1 MNRITTST
9 TIALLALLGASTQCL
24 AAPRSPGEHWVDV
37 SHDGLTRRALVYVP
51 ASVGL
56 RKVPLVMVLHGGF
69 GDAVGTR
76 LMSGMDAVA
85 DREGFAV
92 VYPEGIDRHWNDGRE
107 DQRGGQAAVADDVG
121 FIRTLVGTLVRRFE
135 VDPERVYA
143 TGISNGSM
151 MCHRL
156 AVEASDVIAAFMTVA
171 GTIPRTVAALTPP
184 RPVPMLI
191 VHGTEDPFCAW
202 EGGEQVVS
210 VSETVAEYVARNR
223 CRTETTTRLPDAD
236 PRDGTRVLRTVHEGG
251 RAPVVLLEVR
261 GGGHAWPGGSGA
273 AGLEAIA
280 GKVSR
285 DISASEEAWAFFADK
300 RLAR

>member
-1 MNRITTST
+1 MNRITMSAA
-9 TIALLALLGASTQCL
+9 IALLALLGASTQCE
-24 AAPRSPGEHWVDV
+24 AAPRTPGEHWVDV
-37 SHDGLTRRALVYVP
+37 SHDGLARRALVYVP

-69 GDAVGTR
+69 GDPVGMR
-76 LMSGMDAVA
+76 LSCGMDAVA

-92 VYPEGIDRHWNDGRE
+92 VYPEGLDGHWNDGRE
-107 DQRGGQAAVADDVG
+107 EQRGAQVADADDVG
-121 FIRTLVGTLVRRFE
+121 FLRGLVGTLVRRFE

-156 AVEASDVIAAFMTVA
+156 AVEASDVFAAFMTVA
-171 GTIPRTVAALTPP
+171 GTIPRTVAAETLP

-191 VHGTEDPFCAW
+191 VHGTEDPLCAW
-202 EGGEQVVS
+202 DGGDQTVS
-210 VSETVAEYVARNR
+210 VQETVAEYVARNR
-223 CRTETTTRLPDAD
+223 CRTETTTRLPNTD
-236 PRDGTRVLRTVHEGG
+236 PRDGTQVLRTVHEGG

-261 GGGHAWPGGSGA
+261 GGGHTWPGGSGSSGRSAIVGA
-273 AGLEAIA
+273 A
-280 GKVSR
+280 SR